1 MQPYLILTC
10 GTVASG
16 KSTMTQN
23 VIELIETKSKSKLDF
38 VIFQIDELV
47 VNDDIYKRKI
57 DKIIENH
64 EYDKI
69 DNIAHVSDELD
80 AEYVEA
86 FNNVRLKTGCK
97 TIKDNHNRYPCIKYL
112 NNNILKAFH
121 EHKNVVIE
129 FNYSMLKALK
139 REIKEL
145 PSNYKIV
152 VAYTLVDYCKLIERN
167 MLRSYK
173 TMTKYLKNKQT
184 NQAPRLA
191 KIHKHKILTVKNK
204 LKKIVTCFTGDKPSE
219 VCDFLNITNTSNL
232 LLYDNN
238 GTKMKLVYDNESD
251 KLTKKEIYA
260 LIDKYLVI
268 QSKSCTTKKNR

>member
-1 MQPYLILTC
+1 
-10 GTVASG
+10 
-16 KSTMTQN
+16 
-23 VIELIETKSKSKLDF
+23 
-38 VIFQIDELV
+38 
-47 VNDDIYKRKI
+47 
-57 DKIIENH
+57 
-64 EYDKI
+64 
-69 DNIAHVSDELD
+69 
-80 AEYVEA
+80 
-86 FNNVRLKTGCK
+86 
-97 TIKDNHNRYPCIKYL
+97 
-112 NNNILKAFH
+112 
-121 EHKNVVIE
+121 
-129 FNYSMLKALK
+129 MLKSLK

-268 QSKSCTTKKNR
+268 QSKSCTTKKNRQIDQNINNNLL

>member
-47 VNDDIYKRKI
+47 VNDDIYKKKI
-57 DKIIENH
+57 YKIIETQ

-121 EHKNVVIE
+121 ENKNVVIE
-129 FNYSMLKALK
+129 FNYSMLKSLK